1 MKYYLAPM
9 EGITGYIYR
18 NAYEKFFHNIDK
30 YFTPFIVPNQ
40 SRSLKTK
47 ELRDILP
54 ENNQGMNIVPQIL
67 TNDSEGF
74 IVTAKKLKQLGYN
87 EVNLNLG
94 CPAGTVVSKNR
105 GSGFL
110 ALRDELDRFLEE
122 IYKIEDMKISIK
134 TRIGKDTPEEFYK
147 LIEIYNKYPLEELI
161 IHPRTRE
168 DFYGNTPNL
177 EVFKDANYTIK
188 NYSKND
194 IIALEGDICTCV
206 GLILEGSIDIKRTL
220 GTKVIHVSSF
230 TKGHIFGEVI
240 AFSDINLY
248 PATVIS
254 ASSSKIMFISKDN
267 FIKYCTSHKDFLER
281 FLNDLTNKIF
291 VLNKSITNLT
301 FNSIR
306 QKICN
311 FLITEYKLQKSY
323 NIKLKMTK
331 EKIAES
337 LGITRPSLSREL
349 INMKD
354 EGLIDY
360 SRNYIKILDLEEIED
375 ILVQ

>member
-1 MKYYLAPM
+1 MFKNKS
-9 EGITGYIYR
+9 EEYI
-18 NAYEKFFHNIDK
+18 
-30 YFTPFIVPNQ
+30 
-40 SRSLKTK
+40 
-47 ELRDILP
+47 
-54 ENNQGMNIVPQIL
+54 
-67 TNDSEGF
+67 
-74 IVTAKKLKQLGYN
+74 
-87 EVNLNLG
+87 
-94 CPAGTVVSKNR
+94 
-105 GSGFL
+105 
-110 ALRDELDRFLEE
+110 
-122 IYKIEDMKISIK
+122 
-134 TRIGKDTPEEFYK
+134 
-147 LIEIYNKYPLEELI
+147 
-161 IHPRTRE
+161 
-168 DFYGNTPNL
+168 L

-354 EGLIDY
+354 EGLDLHIGDMVYVEKGGEIIPKIVGVDKNARIMIGDKVKFITYCPECGSKLVRYEGEAAYYCTNDAACPPQIKGKIEHFISRRAMDIDGLGLETDRKSTRLNSSHNVI
-360 SRNYIKILDLEEIED
+360 SRMPSSA
-375 ILVQ
+375 

>member
-1 MKYYLAPM
+1 MKKQFVVKKSIGMSSAPSQ
-9 EGITGYIYR
+9 I
-18 NAYEKFFHNIDK
+18 
-30 YFTPFIVPNQ
+30 
-40 SRSLKTK
+40 TK
-47 ELRDILP
+47 EESYL
-54 ENNQGMNIVPQIL
+54 
-67 TNDSEGF
+67 F
-74 IVTAKKLKQLGYN
+74 INA
-87 EVNLNLG
+87 
-94 CPAGTVVSKNR
+94 
-105 GSGFL
+105 
-110 ALRDELDRFLEE
+110 D
-122 IYKIEDMKISIK
+122 KIEKI
-134 TRIGKDTPEEFYK
+134 
-147 LIEIYNKYPLEELI
+147 L
-161 IHPRTRE
+161 
-168 DFYGNTPNL
+168 
-177 EVFKDANYTIK
+177 
-188 NYSKND
+188 SKSV
-194 IIALEGDICTCV
+194 L
-206 GLILEGSIDIKRTL
+206 
-220 GTKVIHVSSF
+220 
-230 TKGHIFGEVI
+230 
-240 AFSDINLY
+240 FSDINLY